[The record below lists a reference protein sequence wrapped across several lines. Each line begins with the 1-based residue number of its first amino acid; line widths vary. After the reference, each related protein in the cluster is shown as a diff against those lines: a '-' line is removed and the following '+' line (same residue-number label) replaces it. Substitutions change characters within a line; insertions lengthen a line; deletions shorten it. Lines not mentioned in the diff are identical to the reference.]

1 MSALLRPPVPSANRP
16 SLSWHQLY
24 GSAAAL
30 ALAEAMEADPRLYI
44 IVADG
49 ARELERLGAELQF
62 FSGELNLLTFPDWEV
77 LPYDLFSP
85 HPDITSQRLRALF
98 ELPRTKRG
106 CLIITADT
114 LMQRLPPKAYV
125 QARAFELKVGQQLG
139 IEAFRDRLV
148 EAGYAS
154 VSQVTSP
161 GEFAMRGSLLDVF
174 PTGSKDPLRIDL
186 FDEDIEAI
194 RRFDPE
200 TQRSLDSLDSVRLLP
215 AREVPLDSEGVKG
228 FRRRWRTRF
237 EGDPTQ
243 SSLYRGVSEGL
254 APPGIEFY
262 LPLFFDETAT
272 LFDYLPKDAVLVSDA
287 ALAGASLKDW
297 QDVEQRHED
306 RRHDIERPILTPDE
320 LFLRP
325 EELEARIATFQAI
338 TLNAFK
344 ADLETAEAVAAESSQ
359 AAEHSPDSNK
369 AGAPAHNFP
378 TTAPRELRADA
389 RGERPFG
396 PLANYLD
403 DLGGRALIGAD
414 SPGRREVLLEM
425 LRADGLRAVQVSGWT
440 EFARS
445 TAPLALTVAPDVQG
459 LTLTDPPVTLI
470 SEAQLFGARARQER
484 RRKRA
489 QVDPEA
495 ILRDLQNLT
504 PGSPVVHEEYGVGR
518 YVGLQPM
525 EVAGQSGEFLVLEYQ
540 DGDRVYVPVHSLHLV
555 TRYTGAAPESAPLHK
570 LGTDQWARARKRA
583 AEQIRDVAAELLD
596 LYARRKAQ
604 KGLKLAV
611 AEQDYQGFANAF
623 PFEETADQ
631 SEAIRNVLADLASD
645 RPMDRIV
652 CGDVGFGKTEVAMR
666 AAFVAVQ
673 AGKQVAVL
681 VPTTLLAQQ
690 HTSNFRDR
698 FADWPVRVEA
708 LSRFGTSKE
717 TAATL
722 EGIEKGSVDIVVATQ
737 KLLHS
742 HVRFKDL
749 GLIIV
754 DEEHRF
760 GVRDKDRLQTLRA
773 EVHVLT
779 LTATPIPRTL
789 NMALGGL
796 RDLSL
801 ITTPPAERL
810 AIKTFVTEWHGP
822 TIREAALRELR
833 RGGQIYF
840 VHNEVQSIEKIAN
853 DVQALVPEATVRFA
867 HGQMRERE
875 LEQLMIDFYHRRFN
889 LLVCTTIIE
898 SGIDVP
904 SANTI
909 MINRAERMGL
919 AQLHQLRG
927 RVGRSHHRAYAYL
940 LAPPRAA
947 LSQDA
952 AKRLEAI
959 ESMEDLGAGFVLATH
974 DLEIRGAGE
983 LLGERQSGQMT
994 EIGMALYLD
1003 LLEEAVNALK
1013 EGREPAL
1020 EKPLA
1025 AETEVELRLPAFMPE
1040 SYIADV
1046 HVRLALYKR
1055 IAASENEAELDE
1067 LNAEII
1073 DRFSL
1078 PPPQAQNLLRIA
1090 RLKLTARALGIRRL
1104 DLGPTGGYVIF
1115 EEKNSIDPAAV
1126 IRMVQKNPREYR
1138 LEGPLK
1144 MRVSWPLEKEDFRFQ
1159 FAADLLKRLASAAPA
1174 EPTAASKPGAAAPAG
1189 AAKPLLAPAA
1199 AAAKSSAPVAG
1210 ATTRQ
1215 AGSSPGTKPSGA
1227 KPSASPAP
1235 VKPIITKRR

>member
-1 MSALLRPPVPSANRP
+1 MPSAERP
-16 SLSWHQLY
+16 SLRWHQLY
-24 GSAAAL
+24 GSAPAL
-30 ALAEAMEADPRLYI
+30 AIAEAMRSDSRLYV

-49 ARELERLGAELQF
+49 ARELERLSAELRF
-62 FSGELNLLTFPDWEV
+62 YAGDSLSLLTFPDWEV

-85 HPDITSQRLRALF
+85 HPDITSDRLRALY
-98 ELPRTKRG
+98 ELPQTQRG
-106 CLIITADT
+106 CLVVAADT
-114 LMQRLPPKAYV
+114 LMQRLPPRSYV
-125 QARAFELKVGQQLG
+125 QARSFELKVGQKLG
-139 IEAFRDRLV
+139 LEAFRQRLV

-154 VSQVTSP
+154 VGQVTSP
-161 GEFAMRGSLLDVF
+161 GEFAMRGSLLDVY
-174 PTGSKDPLRIDL
+174 PMGSADPLRVDL

-200 TQRSLDSLDSVRLLP
+200 TQRSLDALDSVRLLP
-215 AREVPLDSEGVKG
+215 AREVTLDAEGVKG
-228 FRRRWRTRF
+228 FRRRFRTRF

-243 SSLYRGVSEGL
+243 ASIYRGVSEGL

-272 LFDYLPKDAVLVSDA
+272 LFDYLPKDAVIVRDA
-287 ALAGASLKDW
+287 ALAGALVKDW
-297 QDVEQRHED
+297 HDIETRYED
-306 RRHDIERPILTPDE
+306 RRHDIERPVLTPGELFLSPDE
-320 LFLRP
+320 L
-325 EELEARIATFQAI
+325 EERIARFQLV
-338 TLNAFK
+338 TLDAFK
-344 ADLETAEAVAAESSQ
+344 ADIETGAAG
-359 AAEHSPDSNK
+359 DV
-369 AGAPAHNFP
+369 HNFP
-378 TTAPRELRADA
+378 TTAPRELRVDPRA
-389 RGERPFG
+389 ERPFE
-396 PLANYLD
+396 PLASFLQTF
-403 DLGGRALIGAD
+403 GGRVLVTAD
-414 SPGRREVLLEM
+414 SPGRREVLQEM
-425 LRADGLRAVQVSGWT
+425 LRADSLDTTGVASWDAFASGD
-440 EFARS
+440 AR
-445 TAPLALTVAPDVQG
+445 LALTIAPDVQG
-459 LTLTDPPVTLI
+459 LTLTDPPIAVI

-489 QVDPEA
+489 AVDPEA

-504 PGSPVVHEEYGVGR
+504 PGAPVVHEEYGVGR

-525 EVAGQSGEFLVLEYQ
+525 EVAGQNGEFLVLEYM

-570 LGTDQWARARKRA
+570 LGTDQWAKARKRA

-604 KGLKLAV
+604 KGISLHV
-611 AEQDYQGFANAF
+611 QEHDYQAFANAF

-631 SEAIRNVLADLASD
+631 AEAIRNVLADLKSD

-673 AGKQVAVL
+673 SGKQVAVL

-690 HTSNFRDR
+690 HLANFRDR
-698 FADWPVRVEA
+698 FADWPVRIES
-708 LSRFGTSKE
+708 LSRFGSGKE
-717 TAATL
+717 TTATI
-722 EGIEKGSVDIVVATQ
+722 EGIERGTVDIVIATHR
-737 KLLHS
+737 LLHA

-760 GVRDKDRLQTLRA
+760 GVRDKERLQALRA

-822 TIREAALRELR
+822 TLREAALRELR

-840 VHNEVQSIEKIAN
+840 IHNEVRSIEKVAS
-853 DVQALVPEATVRFA
+853 DVQELVPEASVRIG
-867 HGQMRERE
+867 HGQMRERD
-875 LEQLMIDFYHRRFN
+875 LEQLMVDFYHRRFN
-889 LLVCTTIIE
+889 LLVCTTIVE

-940 LAPPRAA
+940 IAPPRKA
-947 LSQDA
+947 LSADA

-959 ESMEDLGAGFVLATH
+959 ESMEELGAGFVLATH

-994 EIGMALYLD
+994 EIGLALYLD
-1003 LLEEAVNALK
+1003 LLDEAVKALK

-1020 EKPLA
+1020 DKPLA
-1025 AETEVELRLPAFMPE
+1025 AETEVELRVPAFLPAT
-1040 SYIADV
+1040 YIGDV

-1055 IAASENEAELDE
+1055 IAAAESANELDE

-1073 DRFSL
+1073 DRFSM
-1078 PPPQAQNLLRIA
+1078 PPPQAQALLRIA

-1104 DLGPTGGYVIF
+1104 DLGPQGGTVTF
-1115 EEKNSIDPAAV
+1115 EERNRIDPAAV
-1126 IRMVQKNPREYR
+1126 IRMLQKAPREYR

-1144 MRVSWPLEKEDFRFQ
+1144 LRITRPMEKDEQRFE
-1159 FAADLLKRLASAAPA
+1159 FAADLMKRLELATPSASTP
-1174 EPTAASKPGAAAPAG
+1174 
-1189 AAKPLLAPAA
+1189 PAA
-1199 AAAKSSAPVAG
+1199 VSAAKSTTSAPPPPATKKPAAG
-1210 ATTRQ
+1210 
-1215 AGSSPGTKPSGA
+1215 
-1227 KPSASPAP
+1227 
-1235 VKPIITKRR
+1235 KRA